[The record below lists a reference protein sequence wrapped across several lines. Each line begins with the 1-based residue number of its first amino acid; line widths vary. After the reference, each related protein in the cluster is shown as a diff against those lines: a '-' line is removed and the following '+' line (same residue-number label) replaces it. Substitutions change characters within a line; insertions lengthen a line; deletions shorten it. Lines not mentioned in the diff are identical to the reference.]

1 MPLITLFIIII
12 TVLVSVVSFSNRELY
27 KRLMFNAFDI
37 HHFKHSYRFL
47 SYALVHAD
55 WIHLLIN
62 MMVLYSFGQVVEA
75 YYGLIFGT
83 KGILYFILLY
93 VGGVVL
99 STTPAYGKHKEDY
112 SYSAVG
118 ASGAVSAVV
127 FASIVFD
134 PLNKIYL
141 FMLPIGIPAIIF
153 GALYLA
159 YSWYMSKKNMDNIG
173 HDAHFWGAIFG
184 FLFTIA
190 LKPSLAVLFL
200 KTLTGFMGAYA
211 G

>member
-1 MPLITLFIIII
+1 MTSFITLLIIGVTALIS
-12 TVLVSVVSFSNRELY
+12 VLSFSNRDLY
-27 KRLMFNAFDI
+27 RRLLFNAYDI
-37 HHFKHSYRFL
+37 KHFGNGYRFV

-55 WIHLLIN
+55 WMHLLIN
-62 MMVLYSFGQVVEA
+62 MMVLYSFGQAVEA
-75 YYGLIFGT
+75 YYGIVFGT

-93 VGGVVL
+93 VGGTVL
-99 STTPAYGKHKEDY
+99 STTPAYGKYHEDY

-141 FMLPIGIPAIIF
+141 FFIPIGIPAIIF
-153 GALYLA
+153 GVLYLF
-159 YSWYMSKKNMDNIG
+159 YSWYMAKKNVDNIG

-184 FLFTIA
+184 FFLTIVM
-190 LKPSLAVLFL
+190 KPSLALHFIRTITGVL
-200 KTLTGFMGAYA
+200 GI
-211 G
+211 

>member
-1 MPLITLFIIII
+1 MTAVVTILII
-12 TVLVSVVSFSNRELY
+12 LVTAAVSIASFGNRELY
-27 KRLMFNAFDI
+27 KRLLFNAYDI
-37 HHFKHSYRFL
+37 KHFKNGYRFF

-62 MMVLYSFGQVVEA
+62 MMVLYSFGQVVET
-75 YYGLIFGT
+75 YYGIVFET
-83 KGILYFILLY
+83 KGIFYYLLLY
-93 VGGVVL
+93 VGGTVL
-99 STTPAYGKHKEDY
+99 STTPAYGKYRDDY

-141 FMLPIGIPAIIF
+141 FLIPIGIPAIIF
-153 GALYLA
+153 GSLYLV
-159 YSWYMSKKNMDNIG
+159 YSWYMSKKNVDNIG
-173 HDAHFWGAIFG
+173 HDAHFWGAVYG

-190 LKPSLAVLFL
+190 MKPTLFL
-200 KTLTGFMGAYA
+200 HFLRELSGAF
-211 G
+211 

>member
-1 MPLITLFIIII
+1 MTPVITILIIAVTAII
-12 TVLVSVVSFSNRELY
+12 SAASFSNRDLY
-27 KRLMFNAFDI
+27 KRLMFNAYDI
-37 HHFKHSYRFL
+37 KHFRHSYRFF

-62 MMVLYSFGQVVEA
+62 MMVLYSFGQAVEA
-75 YYGLIFGT
+75 YYRILFDA
-83 KGILYFILLY
+83 KGILYYLLLY
-93 VGGVVL
+93 VGGIVL
-99 STTPAYGKHKEDY
+99 STTPAYGKYKDDY

-127 FASIVFD
+127 FASIVFA

-153 GALYLA
+153 GVLYLV
-159 YSWYMSKKNMDNIG
+159 YSWYMAKKNVDNIG

-184 FLFTIA
+184 FFFTIA
-190 LKPSLAVLFL
+190 IKPSLALHFL
-200 KTLTGFMGAYA
+200 SSLTGFLRN
-211 G
+211 